1 MVIVVV
7 VVLCGEL
14 KISEANMSGRIPY
27 LLELM
32 LLLDKTDSS
41 RVTQSF
47 LNLETRSFRIR
58 FGGRV

>member
-14 KISEANMSGRIPY
+14 KISEANMLGRIPF

-41 RVTQSF
+41 GVTQS